1 MTSNRWLIGVGL
13 AVLATTGHGAP
24 FVLTEAP
31 RGENNAAARAYFNC
45 VVDSNDFVEAPAK
58 AMERCRPERDVLA
71 ASVAPK
77 HHSGVIE
84 RMDSL
89 IELRWR
95 RDSEREAYRETV
107 Q

>member
-1 MTSNRWLIGVGL
+1 MGMRKCIIGAGF
-13 AVLATTGHGAP
+13 AVLVASVHGVP
-24 FVLTEAP
+24 VVVEAP
-31 RGENNAAARAYFNC
+31 EAENNATARAYFNC
-45 VVDSNDFVEAPAK
+45 VVDSNDFVEAPAT

-77 HHSGVIE
+77 HQRGVIE

>member
-1 MTSNRWLIGVGL
+1 MGLRNCIIGVGL
-13 AVLATTGHGAP
+13 SVLVASGHSVPVVVDAP
-24 FVLTEAP
+24 EA
-31 RGENNAAARAYFNC
+31 ENNVAARAYFNC
-45 VVDSNDFVEAPAK
+45 VVGSTDFVKAPET

-71 ASVAPK
+71 ASVAPE

-95 RDSEREAYRETV
+95 RDSERDAHRETV
-107 Q
+107 E